1 MAYDIFST
9 EYFIMRTTPIAA
21 TICCTLVKVK
31 HRHRS
36 ISMYSFKGDPAASG
50 SFSGV
55 FFGSGAG
62 VEWVK
67 EEDE

>member
-1 MAYDIFST
+1 M
-9 EYFIMRTTPIAA
+9 PIAVDYLLYSGESKA
-21 TICCTLVKVK
+21 QAPVKINVTVL
-31 HRHRS
+31 
-36 ISMYSFKGDPAASG
+36 KGDPAASG

>member
-1 MAYDIFST
+1 MRKSFRT
-9 EYFIMRTTPIAA
+9 EYFIIKTTPIAA
-21 TICCTLVKVK
+21 TICCTLAESKAQAPVKINVTVL
-31 HRHRS
+31 
-36 ISMYSFKGDPAASG
+36 KGDPAASG